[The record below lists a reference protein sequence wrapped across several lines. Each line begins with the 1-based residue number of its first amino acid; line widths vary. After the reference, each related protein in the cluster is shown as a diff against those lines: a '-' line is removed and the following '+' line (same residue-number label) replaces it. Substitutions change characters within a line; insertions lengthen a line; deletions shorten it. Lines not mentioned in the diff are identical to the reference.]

1 MRSFLR
7 RVRRETLASLLP
19 SPTRLSLLPSPT
31 RLSQTKGMS
40 RSNVGTGQRLFET
53 ETQPPTELGAEDMV
67 EEKLLLPFV
76 CTFHRDYTSFLSG
89 ILE

>member
-7 RVRRETLASLLP
+7 RVRRETLA
-19 SPTRLSLLPSPT
+19 SLLPSPT

-53 ETQPPTELGAEDMV
+53 ETRPPTELGAEDMVEEDMV

-76 CTFHRDYTSFLSG
+76 CTFHRDYTVFKWHTRAF
-89 ILE
+89 